1 MPVTPLENF
10 AQFMKAIN
18 SDTPVIIDFWAPWCG
33 PCKIIG
39 PIFQKFSD
47 LPENAALKFYKLDT
61 EEVEQ
66 AMVESGVRV
75 MPSFM
80 VFKDGNKL
88 GETAGAFP
96 AQLAALIKT
105 HAPPVAAADAAAA
118 PPAEAAPAPSSETPA
133 EKL

>member
-1 MPVTPLENF
+1 MPVTPLQNF
-10 AQFMKAIN
+10 AEFMKAIN

-39 PIFQKFSD
+39 PIFEKFSN
-47 LPENAALKFYKLDT
+47 LPGNSGLKFYKIDT

-80 VFKDGNKL
+80 VFKQGNKI
-88 GETAGAFP
+88 GESAGALP
-96 AQLAALIKT
+96 TPLAALIKT
-105 HAPPVAAADAAAA
+105 HAPAVAPADGAAAA
-118 PPAEAAPAPSSETPA
+118 PPTEVATSAA
-133 EKL
+133 